1 EQNRLARVTSLRG
14 PLLECIALLGSVI
27 VVWYGGQMAI
37 SGALTVGTIIA
48 FNYYLARLVGPTRR
62 LGFVVGQV
70 SRALASAQR
79 IFEILDTPC
88 DIQDR
93 PGAVALENARGE
105 VRFEEVAFAYE
116 PDKPVLEG
124 ISLHARPG

>member
-27 VVWYGGQMAI
+27 VVWYGGHLAI
-37 SGALTVGTIIA
+37 NGALTVGTIIA
-48 FNYYLARLVGPTRR
+48 FNYCLARLVGPTRR

-79 IFEILDTPC
+79 IFEILDTPP

-93 PGAVALENARGE
+93 PGARVLGEAKGE
-105 VRFEEVAFAYE
+105 VVFEDVSF
-116 PDKPVLEG
+116 G
-124 ISLHARPG
+124 